1 MMLFLVCLCICFC
14 FGFSVFISFLLFFF
28 RCFFFVS
35 LKTIFFCFPVLLFY
49 SVAASRF
56 AAIVVVKHILF
67 VAFGA

>member
-14 FGFSVFISFLLFFF
+14 FGFSVFISFLLFF
-28 RCFFFVS
+28 RCFFCFAENNF
-35 LKTIFFCFPVLLFY
+35 FFCFPVLLFY
-49 SVAASRF
+49 SVAASCF